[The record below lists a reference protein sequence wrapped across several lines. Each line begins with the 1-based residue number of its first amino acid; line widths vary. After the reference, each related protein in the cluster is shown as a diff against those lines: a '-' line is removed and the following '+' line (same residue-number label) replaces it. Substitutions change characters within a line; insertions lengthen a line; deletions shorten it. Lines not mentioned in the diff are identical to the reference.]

1 MAQISKGDTFVD
13 GQQVTG
19 ARLNQ
24 LVDSSVLLVGAITA
38 QPNIT
43 ANTLEATD
51 STIVNDA
58 GTLKEATIGDFLNS
72 NLPITTSS
80 INGVTGA
87 DIAVTPAVGQ
97 KMDVGGAFEANS
109 INSTGVITSAGNNT
123 VGGNLAVTGT
133 STLTGN
139 VNANG
144 NFTST
149 GVANFTGTLQYK
161 STPIFGLY
169 QVTATLIHTLAGFV
183 ESFTNI
189 RLASLADGWAVAGG
203 DVTGAGGGVHWKESH
218 TIPAGEMWEITWNW
232 SSMKGTDDAFAVG
245 IIRNVGGGAWTQIFN
260 SIQAPSLYTN
270 TPNCNVEILTNSTA
284 SPVTYNYAFKSACG
298 LGSATDQA
306 IVCNGGSATR
316 IIRRY
321 KIA

>member
-1 MAQISKGDTFVD
+1 VFSITSVTTD
-13 GQQVTG
+13 GIVYTLPVAATPASGTCSYTKQAAERVAGNEVVESNLYVLGQASVAG
-19 ARLNQ
+19 S
-24 LVDSSVLLVGAITA
+24 VSSSSV
-38 QPNIT
+38 
-43 ANTLEATD
+43 
-51 STIVNDA
+51 ST
-58 GTLKEATIGDFLNS
+58 T
-72 NLPITTSS
+72 
-80 INGVTGA
+80 
-87 DIAVTPAVGQ
+87 
-97 KMDVGGAFEANS
+97 
-109 INSTGVITSAGNNT
+109 
-123 VGGNLAVTGT
+123 
-133 STLTGN
+133 TLT
-139 VNANG
+139 A
-144 NFTST
+144 S

-169 QVTATLIHTLAGFV
+169 QITANLIHQTVGFV
-183 ESFTNI
+183 ETFNNI
-189 RLASLADGWAVAGG
+189 RVADLSNGWAVAGG
-203 DVTGAGGGVHWKESH
+203 DVTSANGGVHWKESH

-245 IIRNVGGGAWTQIFN
+245 IIRNVGGGSWTQIFN
-260 SIQAPSLYTN
+260 SIQAPALYSN